1 MHNFSQDMHHI
12 CLQNFSGCVS
22 DKLQNPDIIDRDL
35 FGFVVSWLPI
45 VTCVN
50 NHCDTRSASPRFDIN
65 QMSSLADSLY
75 LDSVRNP
82 ESSCADLDDSDS
94 DRVVNQSPDLQES
107 SNDEYTGT
115 PTKQNT
121 ITVYSTPTSRSEPNS
136 SLSPRARKKLKKL
149 CHKIYGGCLCLVT
162 MRDSALILEIAHV
175 IQRRSKSDDVNSS
188 ISYEIRDANISSVY
202 AL

>member
-1 MHNFSQDMHHI
+1 MV
-12 CLQNFSGCVS
+12 CLCLTPTH
-22 DKLQNPDIIDRDL
+22 LQNPDIIDREL
-35 FGFVVSWLPI
+35 SFGFVVSWLPI
-45 VTCVN
+45 VTRVN
-50 NHCDTRSASPRFDIN
+50 NQCDTRSASPLFDIN

-82 ESSCADLDDSDS
+82 ESSCADIDDSDS

-121 ITVYSTPTSRSEPNS
+121 ITIYSTPTSRSEPNS
-136 SLSPRARKKLKKL
+136 PLSHRARNELEKL
-149 CHKIYGGCLCLVT
+149 CRKIYGDCLCLVT
-162 MRDSALILEIAHV
+162 LRGSALILQIAHV
-175 IQRRSKSDDVNSS
+175 IQRRSKSDDVSSS
-188 ISYEIRDANISSVY
+188 ISYEIRDANVSPFH